1 MTHHRSVSLGLLLL
15 FCLLTP
21 LPLPGAILY
30 KSYIVQKDR
39 GKDILCCTHTVQ
51 PDEWIHKILRQKGE
65 ISENNYPD
73 FLRIFKNINPG
84 IDDINLISPNQSILI
99 PLKKISPDS
108 FPGQSTGLVIIPFV
122 TASNRPEL
130 IKKHSLPYKIRPG
143 DNISTIISKRYGA
156 VGTKPYAE
164 GIKLL
169 KIINPGIKNINIIYA
184 GKTIYL
190 PAPSIKNKKWYNSL
204 FKPRSNKTGKS
215 LDKSLLQQGPA
226 IPAAKERQALPGG
239 KKIPTPFPYLS
250 KIASILDAKLR
261 VKGLFHFPRKGEKD
275 LLLDISRFPVIQLQN
290 GTKILCLIKDKLDKN
305 DKKVIKSHWPNLRI
319 ISVPSTNP
327 GKKNIESVL
336 NSLTDKK
343 NNDSKDSITYSDNGI
358 LINITADIILTKPA
372 LTADEKD
379 SRICLFFID
388 NNKEKTDALIVDY
401 LALHNLIIKDVPRK
415 NTDSSID
422 ESELSFVKIKK
433 KHINLSSTDQR
444 TFVKEILSGMGYDFY
459 PDISISFPYAG
470 IQIKTVS
477 NLIPMEN
484 GFPLLVDYANFYGN
498 TGAAIKKA
506 GFDII
511 QIKKEDRY
519 SAITEKLLTAMG
531 IPHEKNPVFS
541 GAKRDSSKNISIT
554 LPGFISTSKNN
565 KKNFITFTTIPK
577 KIELFLAKRNIQ
589 VIEFQI
595 NR

>member
-1 MTHHRSVSLGLLLL
+1 MTPHHRSVSLGLLLL
-15 FCLLTP
+15 FLLFCLLLP

-51 PDEWIHKILRQKGE
+51 PDECIHKILRQKGE

-122 TASNRPEL
+122 TVSNRPEL
-130 IKKHSLPYKIRPG
+130 IKKYSLPYKIRPG
-143 DNISTIISKRYGA
+143 DNISTIISKKYGA
-156 VGTKPYAE
+156 VGTKSYAE
-164 GIKLL
+164 AIKLL

-190 PAPSIKNKKWYNSL
+190 PVP
-204 FKPRSNKTGKS
+204 P
-215 LDKSLLQQGPA
+215 
-226 IPAAKERQALPGG
+226 
-239 KKIPTPFPYLS
+239 PFPYLS
-250 KIASILDAKLR
+250 KIASILDAELR
-261 VKGLFHFPRKGEKD
+261 VKGLFHFPRKGKKD

-290 GTKILCLIKDKLDKN
+290 GTKILCLIKNKLDKN
-305 DKKVIKSHWPNLRI
+305 DKEVIESHWPNLRI
-319 ISVPSTNP
+319 ISVPPANT
-327 GKKNIESVL
+327 GGKNIESVL
-336 NSLTDKK
+336 NSLTNKK
-343 NNDSKDSITYSDNGI
+343 DNDSKNSITYSDNGI
-358 LINITADIILTKPA
+358 LINITADIILPKPA

-379 SRICLFFID
+379 CRICLFFID
-388 NNKEKTDALIVDY
+388 NNKKKTDALIVDY
-401 LALHNLIIKDVPRK
+401 LDLHNLIIKDILRK
-415 NTDSSID
+415 NTDSAID

-444 TFVKEILSGMGYDFY
+444 PFAKEILSGMGYDFY

-470 IQIKTVS
+470 IRIKAVS

-498 TGAAIKKA
+498 TAAAIKKA

-511 QIKKEDRY
+511 HIKREDNY
-519 SAITEKLLTAMG
+519 SAITKKLLTAMG

-565 KKNFITFTTIPK
+565 KKNFITFTMIPE

-589 VIEFQI
+589 IIEFKI

>member
-1 MTHHRSVSLGLLLL
+1 MTPHYRSVSLGLLLL
-15 FCLLTP
+15 FCLLLP

-65 ISENNYPD
+65 ISKNNYPD

-99 PLKKISPDS
+99 PLKKISPNS

-130 IKKHSLPYKIRPG
+130 IKKYSLPYKIRPG
-143 DNISTIISKRYGA
+143 DNISTIISKKYGA
-156 VGTKPYAE
+156 VGTKSYAE

-190 PAPSIKNKKWYNSL
+190 PDPSIKNRKWYNSL
-204 FKPRSNKTGKS
+204 FKPRSNKTDKS
-215 LDKSLLQQGPA
+215 LNKSLLQQGLA
-226 IPAAKERQALPGG
+226 IPAAKERQALP
-239 KKIPTPFPYLS
+239 IPPPFPYLS
-250 KIASILDAKLR
+250 KIASILDAELR
-261 VKGLFHFPRKGEKD
+261 VKGLFHFPRKGKKD

-290 GTKILCLIKDKLDKN
+290 GTKILCLIKDKLGKN
-305 DKKVIKSHWPNLRI
+305 DKKVIESHWPNLRI
-319 ISVPSTNP
+319 ISVPSANT
-327 GKKNIESVL
+327 GEKNIESVL
-336 NSLTDKK
+336 NSLTNKK
-343 NNDSKDSITYSDNGI
+343 NNDSKNSITYSDNGI
-358 LINITADIILTKPA
+358 LINITADIILPKPA

-379 SRICLFFID
+379 CRICLFFID

-401 LALHNLIIKDVPRK
+401 LALHNLVIKDILRK
-415 NTDSSID
+415 NTDSAID

-444 TFVKEILSGMGYDFY
+444 PFVKEILSGMGYAFY

-470 IQIKTVS
+470 IQIKAVS

-498 TGAAIKKA
+498 TAAAIKKA

-511 QIKKEDRY
+511 HIKREDNY

-531 IPHEKNPVFS
+531 IPHKKNPVFS
-541 GAKRDSSKNISIT
+541 GAKRASSKNISIT

-565 KKNFITFTTIPK
+565 KKNFITFTAIPK
-577 KIELFLAKRNIQ
+577 KIELLLAKRNIQ